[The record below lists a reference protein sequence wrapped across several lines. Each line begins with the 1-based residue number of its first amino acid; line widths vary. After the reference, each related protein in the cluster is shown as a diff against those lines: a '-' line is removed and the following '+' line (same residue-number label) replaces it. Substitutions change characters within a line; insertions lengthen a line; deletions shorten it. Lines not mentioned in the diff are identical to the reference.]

1 MERKEIEKVVKE
13 VIFEKMGE
21 FTGFNHAAEI
31 DNEDGLATDMAMDSF
46 DYAEV
51 VMEIEKRMGISI
63 PDETLNIKPYTKL
76 TVGEFIDILYNY
88 LNNHGERDK
97 ILKLARKE
105 IFEKMHKFNYINNIE
120 VIDDVKEDSNL
131 SSDLAMNP
139 FDLLEV
145 LMEIEEKI
153 GIRISDDVFGDK
165 PVDELT
171 VGIFADMLYVY
182 FKDKQWISDMTIGK
196 RG

>member
-51 VMEIEKRMGISI
+51 VM
-63 PDETLNIKPYTKL
+63 D
-76 TVGEFIDILYNY
+76 
-88 LNNHGERDK
+88 
-97 ILKLARKE
+97 
-105 IFEKMHKFNYINNIE
+105 
-120 VIDDVKEDSNL
+120 
-131 SSDLAMNP
+131 
-139 FDLLEV
+139 
-145 LMEIEEKI
+145 IEEKI

-171 VGIFADMLYVY
+171 VGIFADMLYDW
-182 FKDKQWISDMTIGK
+182 FKSK
-196 RG
+196 